1 MKSFITI
8 LIVLCASFG
17 VKAQADREIIAILT
31 KQQNDWNRG
40 DINAFMENYLQSD
53 SLMFIG
59 KNGVTYGW
67 QNTLQRYL
75 KGYPDK
81 AAMGTLKFDIL
92 HIKKTGKRYRYV
104 VGKWHLT
111 RTAGDVGGHFT
122 LLFKKINK
130 TWVIISDH
138 SS

>member
-1 MKSFITI
+1 MKRLLTI
-8 LIVLCASFG
+8 LIFLSISLG
-17 VKAQADREIIAILT
+17 VKAQAERDIISVLS

-40 DINAFMENYLQSD
+40 DIHAFMENYLKTD

-59 KNGVTYGW
+59 KSGVTYGW

-75 KGYPDK
+75 KGYPDT
-81 AAMGTLKFDIL
+81 ASMGKLKFDIL
-92 HIKKTGKRYRYV
+92 HIQKTGKRYRYV

-111 RTAGDVGGHFT
+111 RTLGDVGGHFT

-130 TWVIISDH
+130 TWVIVSDH